1 MALQRIH
8 DLTQANEEQ
17 SRFYRALIAKF
28 TGRDITTLQEQ
39 SVQTLVPVDEADSN
53 SHLTDEIHHLQMS
66 LQTAHEDVDMLQ
78 KANGLSL

>member
-28 TGRDITTLQEQ
+28 TGRDIATLQEQ
-39 SVQTLVPVDEADSN
+39 SVQTLVPVDEVDSN